1 MLKTDSLS
9 VRACLAA
16 GLFALGLAGCGGGPD
31 PAASGAPKT
40 PATIL
45 ADGSSTVF
53 PITSEAARRF
63 LRQQRDADIRVSYSG
78 TTAGLRLFCAGSI
91 DIGNASRMMNDEER
105 AACAVN
111 GVEFLQ
117 LPLALDTVAVVVHF
131 DNHWVDNLTL
141 GELRKIWEPAAEG
154 TLMRWNQVRR
164 EWPDQPLVL
173 FGRGQDSGTYDV
185 FTSRV
190 TGAARSSRRDY
201 TASEDEEFLAE
212 ALAGEPNSLGFFGIG
227 AYHRHWEALRVV
239 PIDAGNGPVYPSLET
254 AQNGRY
260 QPLTRQMYLYVS
272 KAALTQKPHLAPF
285 LDHYFA
291 GINRWLPLT
300 GYLLL
305 HEDIYATNRFSIK
318 QLLGAATAP
327 VRDQRTGDPR

>member
-1 MLKTDSLS
+1 MLKTDALS
-9 VRACLAA
+9 VRAFLVAA
-16 GLFALGLAGCGGGPD
+16 LLGLGLAGCGGGPD
-31 PAASGAPKT
+31 SAGAGVPTT

-53 PITSEAARRF
+53 PITSEATRRF

-78 TTAGLRLFCAGSI
+78 TTAGFRRFCAGSL

-105 AACAVN
+105 AACAAN

-131 DNHWVDNLTL
+131 DNHWVDHLTL
-141 GELRKIWEPAAEG
+141 AELRKIWEPAAEG
-154 TLMRWNQVRR
+154 TLTRWSQVRR

-190 TGAARSSRRDY
+190 TGEARSSRRDY

-227 AYHRHWEALRVV
+227 AYHRHWETLRVV
-239 PIDAGNGPVYPSLET
+239 AIDAGNGPVYPSLET

-260 QPLTRQMYLYVS
+260 QPLTRQMYLYVN
-272 KAALTQKPHLAPF
+272 KAALAEKPHLAEF

-305 HEDIYATNRFSIK
+305 HEDTYAANRFRIR
-318 QLLGAATAP
+318 QLLDAATATA
-327 VRDQRTGDPR
+327 RDQRTEEPS

>member
-1 MLKTDSLS
+1 MLTINSLV
-9 VRACLAA
+9 VRTCLAA
-16 GLFALGLAGCGGGPD
+16 GLLALGLAGCDGSGPGS
-31 PAASGAPKT
+31 ATSEAPRT

-53 PITSEAARRF
+53 PITYEAARRF
-63 LRQQRDADIRVSYSG
+63 SRQQREADIRVSYSG
-78 TTAGLRLFCAGSI
+78 TTAGMRLFCAGSI
-91 DIGNASRMMNDEER
+91 DIGNASRVMNDEER
-105 AACAVN
+105 SACAAN

-117 LPLALDTVAVVVHF
+117 LPLAIDTVAVVVHF
-131 DNHWVDNLTL
+131 DNDWVDHLTL
-141 GELRKIWEPAAEG
+141 EELRKIWEPEAQG
-154 TLMRWNQVRR
+154 SLLRWNQVRS

-190 TGAARSSRRDY
+190 VGAVRSSRQDY

-212 ALAGEPNSLGFFGIG
+212 ALAREPNSLGFFGIG
-227 AYHRHWEALRVV
+227 AYHRHWETLRVV
-239 PIDAGNGPVYPSLET
+239 AIDAGNGPVYPSLES

-260 QPLTRQMYLYVS
+260 QPLTRQMYLYINKKTLVE
-272 KAALTQKPHLAPF
+272 KPHLAEF

-291 GINRWLPLT
+291 GINRWLFST

-305 HEDIYATNRFSIK
+305 HEDVYAANRFNVK
-318 QLLGAATAP
+318 RVLGAVPAHAGLTP
-327 VRDQRTGDPR
+327 E